1 MEKVTEVDS
10 EEIKKIRGSSLLSV
24 FPWRLPNSQLM
35 SLMTQKQGELEANKQ
50 NRKKH
55 FRKFHKQQAFEQYQL
70 TFRNCQVRF
79 FFHVGF
85 LLWAQIPLCD
95 SGTNRFGSSSEQ
107 FDWLGTDHHCAQF
120 CFEKSWSDLLQG
132 FTDNCHRAATRIQTP
147 SARDG
152 NLDKCGNVIPFWRK
166 FPVPTEIGSWP

>member
-1 MEKVTEVDS
+1 MSKLLQLYIGGGTAKWLQYYIGGGMPKWLQYYIGGE
-10 EEIKKIRGSSLLSV
+10 GSLGTPKSDYVICARPLRPFLILPCRILL
-24 FPWRLPNSQLM
+24 L
-35 SLMTQKQGELEANKQ
+35 
-50 NRKKH
+50 
-55 FRKFHKQQAFEQYQL
+55 
-70 TFRNCQVRF
+70 
-79 FFHVGF
+79 
-85 LLWAQIPLCD
+85 AQIPLCD
-95 SGTNRFGSSSEQ
+95 SGTKRFGSSSEQ

>member
-1 MEKVTEVDS
+1 MYMS
-10 EEIKKIRGSSLLSV
+10 MLYSV
-24 FPWRLPNSQLM
+24 RHLHFYLERLPV
-35 SLMTQKQGELEANKQ
+35 SLCSAVKNVKNGNPRWNIILRTLDGSCI
-50 NRKKH
+50 
-55 FRKFHKQQAFEQYQL
+55 FY
-70 TFRNCQVRF
+70 
-79 FFHVGF
+79 VGF
-85 LLWAQIPLCD
+85 LLLAQIPLCD

-152 NLDKCGNVIPFWRK
+152 DLDKCGNVIPFWRK